1 MAISDE
7 ISRLQTAK
15 ADLKTA
21 IENKGVT
28 VPSSAKLDSY
38 STYVDSIEQ
47 GGGGTVP
54 YIVNP
59 LNGGQLGTSASVGT
73 VTHQYQVSSGTIVN
87 CSIYSTMLSAYGDY
101 SDAIH
106 CWNYSGTQPSYPFKT
121 LYNNPNDLVITITDN
136 GLLTADFQRTQ
147 RQVNRYPWLA
157 SNPVGIIITLENGIT
172 LVDYFIPLGGYSCF
186 IKGTKIS
193 LANGEKIN
201 VEDINYDTDLLVWN
215 FDDGKYDSAKPLW
228 IKKTETTAWY
238 YKLKFSNGIE
248 LNVTGTYPEAH
259 SLFSVEDGKFIHA
272 NKLVGK
278 KVYTLDGIATLESCE
293 EVHENVEFYNIITNY
308 HMNLFAN
315 NVLTSTSLNNLY
327 PIKDMKFVKEDREPI
342 FDYAKFSEDWIIG
355 ARLKEQP
362 TDVTE
367 YCLNCI
373 RLSKINSTTQK
384 YTKEEIDTTLSNIQ

>member
-1 MAISDE
+1 MSITSE
-7 ISRLQTAK
+7 INRLQTAK

-28 VPSSAKLDSY
+28 VPSNTKIDGYADL
-38 STYVDSIEQ
+38 VDSIET
-47 GGGGTVP
+47 GGGSAP

-59 LNGGQLGTSASVGT
+59 LNGEYLGTSKSVGT
-73 VTHQYQVSSGTIVN
+73 VTHQYQISSGTIVN
-87 CSIYSTMLSAYGDY
+87 CSIYSTTMSAYGDY
-101 SDAIH
+101 SRSIH
-106 CWNYSGTQPSYPFKT
+106 SWKTSAETHPSYPFKT
-121 LYNNPNDLVITITDN
+121 LYNHSDDLVITITDD

-147 RQVNRYPWLA
+147 GEVNSYPWLD
-157 SNPVGIIITLENGIT
+157 SNPVGVIITLENGAT
-172 LVDYFIPLGGYSCF
+172 LIDYFTPLGGYSCF
-186 IKGTKIS
+186 IKGVKIS

-201 VEDINYDTDLLVWN
+201 VENADYNTELLVWN
-215 FDDGKYDSAKPLW
+215 FDEGKYDSAKPLW
-228 IKKTETTAWY
+228 IKKTETTTWY
-238 YKLKFSNGIE
+238 YKLKFSNGLE
-248 LNVTGTYPEAH
+248 LKVTGTYPEAH

-327 PIKDMKFVKEDREPI
+327 PIKDMKFIKEDREPV
-342 FDYAKFSEDWIIG
+342 FDYTKFSEDWIVG
-355 ARLKEQP
+355 ARLNEQP

-367 YCLNCI
+367 YCLNI
-373 RLSKINSTTQK
+373 INLGQ
-384 YTKEEIDTTLSNIQ
+384 